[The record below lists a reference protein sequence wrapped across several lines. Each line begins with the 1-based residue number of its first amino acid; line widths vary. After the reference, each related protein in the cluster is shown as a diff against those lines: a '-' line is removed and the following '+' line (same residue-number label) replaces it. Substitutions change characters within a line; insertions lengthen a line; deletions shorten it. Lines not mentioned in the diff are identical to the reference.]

1 MGKKS
6 FGKAFVMDTCAEERK
21 RGITINCNSKMLET
35 KTKEITIIDAPGH
48 RDFIKNMITGTSQSD
63 HACLIVSYAKG
74 EFESGISKNGQTN
87 EHCILAQ
94 ALGVTKIIVCVNKMD
109 LEDDTGT
116 KFSEKRFNEI
126 KGEMQRKLKSF
137 GFKSD
142 QTKFIPISSLAGE
155 NTVKYNSSDKMSWY
169 KGESLIQA
177 LDNLE
182 PPERNL
188 TGSFRMPIG
197 SCYKVSGV
205 GTILAGQI
213 VRGVAKPKD
222 QVMLEPGTLPIEIK
236 TVEMHKNHLDQ
247 GAPGENVGLSVKG
260 VKREEVKKGMV
271 LGSVEDPPFVSNQF
285 QVKAIIMNI
294 KNHIKVGYTPVL
306 HCHTATVPCKIVKIS
321 SIIDQKTGKKV
332 VSEFVKKNQTCTL
345 TFEPLKPLCCDTY
358 KACAKLGRVTIRDQ
372 NFTCGIGFI
381 RKITGKK
388 EAAVKGKKK

>member
-1 MGKKS
+1 MGKGS
-6 FGKAFVMDTCAEERK
+6 FSKAFVMDTNKEERQ
-21 RGITINCNSKMLET
+21 RGITISCNSKMLAT
-35 KTKEITIIDAPGH
+35 KHREITIIDAPGH

-63 HACLIVSYAKG
+63 HACLIVSCAKG
-74 EFESGISKNGQTN
+74 EFEAGISKNGQTN

-109 LEDDTGT
+109 LEDDSGVT
-116 KFSEKRFNEI
+116 FSEKRFNEI
-126 KGEMQRKLKSF
+126 KGEMERKLKSF
-137 GFKSD
+137 GFKKD
-142 QTKFIPISSLAGE
+142 QTMCIPISSLTGH
-155 NTVKYNSSDKMSWY
+155 NTVDYETSKEMPWY
-169 KGESLIQA
+169 KGDTLIAA
-177 LDNLE
+177 LDKLD
-182 PPERNL
+182 PPERN
-188 TGSFRMPIG
+188 TEGSFRMPIG

-213 VRGVAKPKD
+213 VQGVAKPKD
-222 QVMLEPGTLPIEIK
+222 SLILEPSGALVEIK
-236 TVEMHKNHLDQ
+236 TVEMHKNHLDV
-247 GAPGENVGLSVKG
+247 GTPGENVGLSVKG

-271 LGSVEDPPFVSNQF
+271 LGSVINPPFVATQF
-285 QVKAIIMNI
+285 QVKAIIMSI
-294 KNHIKVGYTPVL
+294 KNHIKCGYTPVL
-306 HCHTATVPCKIVKIS
+306 HCLTASIPCKVVKIS

-332 VSEFVKKNQTCTL
+332 ESDFVKKNQTCTL